1 MARWLRRTPGAAHPR
16 IEFGADYNPEQWE
29 PEVRAA
35 DIALM
40 REAGVTVA
48 TVGVFSWARLQP
60 APDRWEFGW
69 LDEVLDLLHDGGI
82 AVDLATA
89 TASPPPWLHH
99 RHPEILPVD
108 ADGRTL
114 GPGGRQ
120 HWRPTSPVFR
130 RHALELVR
138 TMAGRYGEHP
148 ALAAW
153 HVSNELGCHNAED
166 HSPDAEAAFRD
177 WLRERYGGDLD
188 ALNRAWGTSFWSQ
201 YHGDWDEIRTPR
213 RVPPGTHPNP
223 GQRLDFDRFCSDALR
238 EHLRAEV
245 AVLRELTPDVPV
257 TTNFMVMN
265 ETKGMDYAS
274 WAAEIDIVANDH
286 YVVPGPQARDELSFS
301 ANLTGNL
308 AGGEPWWLMEHSTSA
323 VNWQAVNRP
332 KRAGEMHRD
341 ALTHLAHG
349 ADAICY
355 FQWRQSAA
363 GAEKFHSAMVPHAGP
378 DSRTFRDV
386 VALGQRLQDLAAVA
400 GSRRVPARAA
410 VLFDWP
416 SWWAAEQPFTPSDQ
430 VRYRDEALG
439 WYRAFLDVGVRADVI
454 PAGANLA
461 GYEVVVA
468 PMLHVVGPD
477 RAAELAAFV
486 DAGGHLIT
494 TWWSGIVDE
503 HAHAVLGGHPGALRE
518 LLGVRVEEFAPL
530 EPGGTVTLDDG
541 SVADVWTEPV
551 DLVDPSVEVLV
562 RYTGEGS
569 AAAAADLT
577 GLPAVTRRPVGT
589 GSASYVSTR
598 IAGRGPLLRRLL
610 DAAGVVPE
618 LPGELAGRVE
628 LVRRDGYRFLVN
640 RGDAPVD
647 LASLGAVD
655 ALAGLPSEVLP
666 GRGVTVL
673 AEDGVSR
680 AGRRG

>member
-1 MARWLRRTPGAAHPR
+1 MTRWLRRTPGAAHPR
-16 IEFGADYNPEQWE
+16 IEFGADYNPEQWT
-29 PEVRAA
+29 PDVWAA
-35 DIALM
+35 DVALM

-69 LDEVLDLLHDGGI
+69 LDEVLDLLHENGI

-89 TASPPPWLHH
+89 TASPPPWMHH

-108 ADGRTL
+108 ADGRTA

-130 RHALELVR
+130 GYALDLVR
-138 TMAGRYGEHP
+138 TMARRYGEHP

-153 HVSNELGCHNAED
+153 HVSNELGCHNVED

-201 YHGDWDEIRTPR
+201 HLGDWAETRTPR
-213 RVPPGTHPNP
+213 RVTPGTVPNP

-238 EHLRAEV
+238 DHLRAEV
-245 AVLRELTPDVPV
+245 SGLRELTPHVPV

-265 ETKGMDYAS
+265 ETRGMDYATWTS
-274 WAAEIDIVANDH
+274 EIDIVSNDH
-286 YVVPGPQARDELSFS
+286 YVVPGPHARRPPEELSFS

-308 AGGEPWWLMEHSTSA
+308 AGGDPWWLMEHSTSA
-323 VNWQAVNRP
+323 VNWQEINRP
-332 KRAGEMHRD
+332 KRPGEMHRD

-349 ADAICY
+349 ADAICL

-378 DSRTFRDV
+378 DSRMFRDV
-386 VALGQRLQDLAAVA
+386 VALGDRLRGLAEVA

-416 SWWAAEQPFTPSDQ
+416 SWWAAEQPFTPSEQ
-430 VRYRDEALG
+430 VRYKDEALG
-439 WYRAFLDVGVRADVI
+439 WYRAFLDAGVRADVV
-454 PAGANLA
+454 PAGAGLA

-468 PMLHVVGPD
+468 PMLHVVGPE

-486 DAGGHLIT
+486 DAGGHLVT

-503 HAHAVLGGHPGALRE
+503 HAHAVLGGYPGALRE

-530 EPGGTVTLDDG
+530 EPGATVTLDDG

-551 DLVDPSVEVLV
+551 DVVDPAVEVLV
-562 RYTGEGS
+562 RYTGGGT
-569 AAAAADLT
+569 AVAAADLA
-577 GLPAVTRRPVGT
+577 GLPAVTRRPAGT

-610 DAAGVVPE
+610 DAAGIVPE
-618 LPGELAGRVE
+618 LPGELAGRLEV
-628 LVRRDGYRFLVN
+628 VRREGFRFLVN
-640 RGDAPVD
+640 RGDAPVE
-647 LASLGAVD
+647 LAALGTVE
-655 ALAGLPSEVLP
+655 ALAGLPSDVLP

-673 AEDGVSR
+673 RDR
-680 AGRRG
+680 